1 MALLKLS
8 LLVFTVGQLSVEI
21 LENMQ
26 MHSGMLQHF
35 LSTLLLLLLLLRAC
49 VRACMCNVGFS
60 D

>member
-35 LSTLLLLLLLLRAC
+35 LSTLLLLLLLRAC
-49 VRACMCNVGFS
+49 VRACVCNVGFS